1 MQKYHQLFQI
11 SQEKYDRLA
20 NLAGSG
26 GAVGLKD
33 SDVIDPS
40 LVEVE
45 FTRALQSESLSS
57 GGKGDNSNLKVFCHD
72 FVFSYSLQSITI
84 KKESNLM
91 VFDIIIFVLA
101 TCTWKKKK
109 ISLIYSYMH
118 QKWFH

>member
-57 GGKGDNSNLKVFCHD
+57 GGKGDNSNLSVFCHD
-72 FVFSYSLQSITI
+72 FVFSYSLHSITI
-84 KKESNLM
+84 KKESNFML
-91 VFDIIIFVLA
+91 FDIIIFVLA
-101 TCTWKKKK
+101 TCT
-109 ISLIYSYMH
+109 
-118 QKWFH
+118 

>member
-72 FVFSYSLQSITI
+72 FFFHTVFRVLQL
-84 KKESNLM
+84 KKNQILCY
-91 VFDIIIFVLA
+91 L
-101 TCTWKKKK
+101 
-109 ISLIYSYMH
+109 ISLSLS
-118 QKWFH
+118 

>member
-1 MQKYHQLFQI
+1 MYFDRHYFEANQNMQKYHQLFQI

-57 GGKGDNSNLKVFCHD
+57 GGKRDKSFLKL
-72 FVFSYSLQSITI
+72 Y
-84 KKESNLM
+84 
-91 VFDIIIFVLA
+91 
-101 TCTWKKKK
+101 CTMYRK
-109 ISLIYSYMH
+109 LIY
-118 QKWFH
+118 K

>member
-1 MQKYHQLFQI
+1 MLNNLYWHRKLLKSVIELIVHTCNLCFDRHYFEANQNMQKYHQLFQI

-57 GGKGDNSNLKVFCHD
+57 GGKGDKSNLKVFIMIL
-72 FVFSYSLQSITI
+72 FF
-84 KKESNLM
+84 
-91 VFDIIIFVLA
+91 
-101 TCTWKKKK
+101 
-109 ISLIYSYMH
+109 MH
-118 QKWFH
+118 TFIRV

>member
-33 SDVIDPS
+33 GDVIDPS

-57 GGKGDNSNLKVFCHD
+57 GGKFPPL
-72 FVFSYSLQSITI
+72 FSS
-84 KKESNLM
+84 K
-91 VFDIIIFVLA
+91 
-101 TCTWKKKK
+101 
-109 ISLIYSYMH
+109 
-118 QKWFH
+118 

>member
-57 GGKGDNSNLKVFCHD
+57 GGKGDNSNLKFFCHD

-84 KKESNLM
+84 KKESNFML
-91 VFDIIIFVLA
+91 FNIIIFVLA
-101 TCTWKKKK
+101 MCT
-109 ISLIYSYMH
+109 
-118 QKWFH
+118 

>member
-57 GGKGDNSNLKVFCHD
+57 GGKGDKSSLKVFCHG
-72 FVFSYSLQSITI
+72 FIFHAYIHQSL
-84 KKESNLM
+84 SN
-91 VFDIIIFVLA
+91 IILQL
-101 TCTWKKKK
+101 K
-109 ISLIYSYMH
+109 
-118 QKWFH
+118 

>member
-57 GGKGDNSNLKVFCHD
+57 GGKGDNFNLKVFCHV

-84 KKESNLM
+84 KKESNFML
-91 VFDIIIFVLA
+91 FDIIIFVLT
-101 TCTWKKKK
+101 TCT
-109 ISLIYSYMH
+109 
-118 QKWFH
+118 

>member
-1 MQKYHQLFQI
+1 MCSNRHYFEANQNMQKYHQLFQI

-57 GGKGDNSNLKVFCHD
+57 GGKRDKSFLKLYC
-72 FVFSYSLQSITI
+72 TI
-84 KKESNLM
+84 YRK
-91 VFDIIIFVLA
+91 F
-101 TCTWKKKK
+101 
-109 ISLIYSYMH
+109 IY
-118 QKWFH
+118 K